1 MNDTFDPI
9 TVLIIDDDEPLLN
22 SLQDTLERSGYVTL
36 RANRP
41 ETALK
46 ILDRTPEVD
55 VIISDIRMP
64 GMDGIELMRIVRQR
78 YEERRWLQVIFLT
91 GHATID
97 NSVDALRLQAVD
109 FLHKPVRRNQLL
121 DAVATAREKAVE
133 DRRTF
138 QRWQQSQAR
147 LSRLIEEASHLSQE
161 LRQSGFVNQPASD
174 MPRNNDELDNNRM
187 LDLLKTRDI
196 RTRYFSDKLFADPA
210 WLMLLDLMEQH
221 LRQKTVSVS
230 GICIDA
236 GVPPA
241 TAARRLEEMEQSGFV
256 VRKVDHNDKR
266 RQLVALTPK
275 SVELVTNYLR
285 TLHDQ
290 MKKI

>member
-1 MNDTFDPI
+1 MNDTVEPI

-55 VIISDIRMP
+55 VIVSDIRMP

-161 LRQSGFVNQPASD
+161 LGQSGFVNQPASD
-174 MPRNNDELDNNRM
+174 MPRKNDELDNNRM

-221 LRQKTVSVS
+221 LRQKPVSVS

-256 VRKVDHNDKR
+256 VRKVDQNDKR

-275 SVELVTNYLR
+275 SVELVTNYLQ